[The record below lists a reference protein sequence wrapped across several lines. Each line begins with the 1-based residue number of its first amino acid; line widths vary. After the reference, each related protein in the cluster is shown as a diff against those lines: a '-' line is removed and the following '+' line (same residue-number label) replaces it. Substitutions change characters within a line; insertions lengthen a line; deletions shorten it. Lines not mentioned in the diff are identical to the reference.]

1 MLIKN
6 LLDTMF
12 KTEKP
17 SSMRLA
23 VNKMEATINRLQQAR
38 QIILLRTDYLE

>member
-23 VNKMEATINRLQQAR
+23 VNKMEATINHLQQAR

>member
-6 LLDTMF
+6 LLNTMF
-12 KTEKP
+12 KTEKT

-23 VNKMEATINRLQQAR
+23 VNKMETAISRLQQAR

>member
-23 VNKMEATINRLQQAR
+23 VNKMEAAINRLQQAR

>member
-6 LLDTMF
+6 LLNTIF
-12 KTEKP
+12 KTEKS
-17 SSMRLA
+17 SSMMLA
-23 VNKMEATINRLQQAR
+23 VNKMEATINRLQQTR

>member
-23 VNKMEATINRLQQAR
+23 VNKMEATINRLQQTR
-38 QIILLRTDYLE
+38 QIILLRTDYLK